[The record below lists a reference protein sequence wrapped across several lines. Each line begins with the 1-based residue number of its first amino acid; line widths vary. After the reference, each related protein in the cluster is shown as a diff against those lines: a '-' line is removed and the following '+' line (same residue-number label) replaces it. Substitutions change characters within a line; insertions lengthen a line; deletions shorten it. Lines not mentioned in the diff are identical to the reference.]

1 MTKAAAQPSEVELK
15 YAIDDL
21 AKVQESVG
29 GDQVAGLRAGEWR
42 ELQLEDIY
50 FDTPDRRLQM
60 GGWTARIREDGD
72 KVMLTLK
79 SRSPDEK
86 SSGLHT
92 RVELEG
98 PATGVLEPGAWP
110 ASDARAKLD
119 EICGGELLHERFRI
133 KQVRRER
140 DLSSRAGK
148 AVLSVDEVAYHKG
161 KRVLGNGHVLE
172 VELRRGKPDL
182 LEPVAAALMSAG
194 GLRPELKSKESTAA
208 ALLEGAAK
216 PPKKKPRLVAG
227 KAPGISQHDSLAEA
241 GRKVLRFHL
250 TKMLAKEEGTRLGRD
265 IEALHAMRVATRRMR
280 AAWRVFDGAFRR
292 GRERRYVAEL
302 RTVARAL
309 GAVRDLDVLLEG
321 AALYVEGLPQDE
333 KVAIAPLFDDWRAK
347 REAARA
353 GLVALLDSPGY
364 QKFVDAYIS
373 FATTEEAGT
382 RSVGAVEPQTVRDT
396 AGSRI
401 VAAYERVRAY
411 DAVMPWADVET
422 LHALRIEGKRLRYTL
437 EFFKEALPPQASD
450 LIGWVTQLQ
459 DELGIMH
466 DADVAANLA
475 RAFLLERAPRLSP
488 ASTHA
493 VAVFLRSRQG
503 ERDRRR
509 GTARRVWR
517 RIVGATFRRTL
528 GRVVG
533 GL

>member
-1 MTKAAAQPSEVELK
+1 MK

-29 GDQVAGLRAGEWR
+29 GDQVAGLRAGDWR

-50 FDTPDRRLQM
+50 FDTRDGRLQM
-60 GGWTARIREDGD
+60 AGWTARIRANGES
-72 KVMLTLK
+72 VLLTLK
-79 SRSPDEK
+79 STSPNE
-86 SSGLHT
+86 SNNGLHT
-92 RVELEG
+92 RFEMEG
-98 PATGVLEPGAWP
+98 PATNILNPGTWP
-110 ASDARAKLD
+110 ESDAKTKLD
-119 EICGGELLHERFRI
+119 ELTAGEPLRERFRI
-133 KQVRRER
+133 KQVRCER
-140 DLSSRAGK
+140 DLSSRTGR
-148 AVLSVDEVAYHKG
+148 AVLSIDEVTYHKG
-161 KRVLGNGHVLE
+161 NRVLGNGHVLE

-194 GLRPELKSKESTAA
+194 GLRPELRSKESTAA
-208 ALLEGAAK
+208 ALLEKGAK

-227 KAPGISQHDSLAEA
+227 KAPGITQHDSLAEA

-250 TKMLAKEEGTRLGRD
+250 AKMLAKEEGTRLGQD
-265 IEALHAMRVATRRMR
+265 IEALHAVRVATRRMR

-302 RTVARAL
+302 RRVARAL

-321 AALYVEGLPQDE
+321 AALYVESLPQDE

-353 GLVALLDSPGY
+353 GLVALLDSPWY
-364 QKFVDAYIS
+364 QKFVDDYIS
-373 FATTEEAGT
+373 FTTTEEAGT
-382 RSVGAVEPQTVRDT
+382 RSVCAVEPQTVRDT

-411 DAVMPWADVET
+411 DRVMPWADIET

-437 EFFKEALPPQASD
+437 EFFKEALPPQAAD
-450 LIGWVTQLQ
+450 LIGWVTELQ
-459 DELGIMH
+459 DELGMMH
-466 DADVAANLA
+466 DADVAADLS
-475 RAFLLERAPRLSP
+475 RAFLLERAARLSP
-488 ASTHA
+488 ASTHS
-493 VAVFLRSRQG
+493 VAVFLRSRQR

-517 RIVGATFRRTL
+517 RIVGPTFRRTL
-528 GRVVG
+528 GRVLG
-533 GL
+533 GI